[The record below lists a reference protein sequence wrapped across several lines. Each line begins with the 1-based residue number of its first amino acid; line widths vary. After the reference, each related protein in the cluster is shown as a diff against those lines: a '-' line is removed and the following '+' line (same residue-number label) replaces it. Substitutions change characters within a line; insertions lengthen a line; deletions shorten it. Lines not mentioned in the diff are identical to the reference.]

1 MKVHKAQDGQPSL
14 ECNECGKPNYFILEI
29 GQPDWD
35 SSSAHICFDC
45 INKALNV
52 MKQQI
57 PKNMRRRIENT
68 ITHKHNVVFISSE
81 VLPGELKDHIVNTW
95 GFLAPRN
102 EITKLSEF
110 ADAIIG
116 HSSSIQAT
124 NVSDEIKSYLKGA
137 K

>member
-1 MKVHKAQDGQPSL
+1 MKLAEYMPEIPGMAQKMIDM
-14 ECNECGKPNYFILEI
+14 NEGLDFIQL
-29 GQPDWD
+29 
-35 SSSAHICFDC
+35 
-45 INKALNV
+45 
-52 MKQQI
+52 MKQQGDKGSAPSI
-57 PKNMRRRIENT
+57 G
-68 ITHKHNVVFISSE
+68 
-81 VLPGELKDHIVNTW
+81 LDHIVNTW